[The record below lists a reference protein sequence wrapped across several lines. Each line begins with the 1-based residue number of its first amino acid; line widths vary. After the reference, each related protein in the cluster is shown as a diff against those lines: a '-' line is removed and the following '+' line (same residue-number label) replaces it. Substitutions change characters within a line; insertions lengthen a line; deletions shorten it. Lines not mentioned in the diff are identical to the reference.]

1 MEKTTLALPAQHPAA
16 LAFLSE
22 ARVAGRAAALAAFGR
37 PGPDGKPAGDEPGG
51 PDSVSAPEPDA
62 EAAGDRAA
70 QATLS
75 WDPLSFP
82 SSRALIL
89 EAENRLGGRLDE
101 LVAFADPPELPGALA
116 EAAPRD
122 IEAWAL
128 RWAAGYAQLAR
139 EASRRF
145 KERGSGTFVLVIGER
160 EGRGA
165 LASMAYGALRGLAE
179 GLAREAAAPGSRWR
193 FIALRDESGQP
204 DLVARHVVKL
214 LDETPKDCSKP
225 FRFSGRSGL
234 FGAR

>member
-1 MEKTTLALPAQHPAA
+1 MEKTTLALPAQHPAS

-22 ARVAGRAAALAAFGR
+22 ARVAGRLAALAAFGR
-37 PGPDGKPAGDEPGG
+37 PGPDGRPADDEPRG
-51 PDSVSAPEPDA
+51 PDSVQASGPDPESAGE
-62 EAAGDRAA
+62 RAA

-75 WDPLSFP
+75 WDPPSFP
-82 SSRALIL
+82 SSRALVL

-139 EASRRF
+139 EASKRF
-145 KERGSGTFVLVIGER
+145 RERGSGTFILIIGER

>member
-22 ARVAGRAAALAAFGR
+22 ARVAGRTAALAAFGR
-37 PGPDGKPAGDEPGG
+37 PGPDGKPAGDG
-51 PDSVSAPEPDA
+51 PEGADSVPAAAPDA
-62 EAAGDRAA
+62 EAGAERTA
-70 QATLS
+70 QAPLS
-75 WDPLSFP
+75 WDALSFP

-128 RWAAGYAQLAR
+128 RWAAGYAQLTR
-139 EASRRF
+139 EASKRF
-145 KERGSGTFVLVIGER
+145 RERGSGTFVLVIGER

>member
-1 MEKTTLALPAQHPAA
+1 MALPAQHPAA

-37 PGPDGKPAGDEPGG
+37 PGPDGKPAGDEGPG
-51 PDSVSAPEPDA
+51 SEPDA
-62 EAAGDRAA
+62 EAGAERAA
-70 QATLS
+70 QAALS

-82 SSRALIL
+82 SARALIL

-139 EASRRF
+139 EASKRF
-145 KERGSGTFVLVIGER
+145 RERGSGTFVLIIGER

-179 GLAREAAAPGSRWR
+179 GLAREAAAPGSPWR

-204 DLVARHVVKL
+204 DLAARHALKL

>member
-22 ARVAGRAAALAAFGR
+22 ARVAGRLAALAAFGR
-37 PGPDGKPAGDEPGG
+37 PGPDGAPAGEEPAVT
-51 PDSVSAPEPDA
+51 DPDA
-62 EAAGDRAA
+62 AAGTERAA
-70 QATLS
+70 QTTLS

-82 SSRALIL
+82 SSRALVL

-101 LVAFADPPELPGALA
+101 LVAFADPPELPGPLA

-139 EASRRF
+139 EASKRF
-145 KERGSGTFVLVIGER
+145 RERGSGIFVLILGER

-165 LASMAYGALRGLAE
+165 LASMSYGALRGLAE

>member
-1 MEKTTLALPAQHPAA
+1 MEKTTLALPAQQPAA

-37 PGPDGKPAGDEPGG
+37 PGPDGKPAGDVPDG
-51 PDSVSAPEPDA
+51 PDSTSAPEPDA
-62 EAAGDRAA
+62 ETAGERAA
-70 QATLS
+70 QASLS

-82 SSRALIL
+82 SSRALVL

-139 EASRRF
+139 EASKRF
-145 KERGSGTFVLVIGER
+145 RERGSGTFVLIIGER

-225 FRFSGRSGL
+225 FRYSGRSGL